1 MKYGV
6 SDSDPLLTVEQAAQ
20 RLGVSESTLWR
31 MIRSGRIQSV
41 RKGGR
46 RFIPTSSLR
55 VEQRVQTDE
64 VPPLTLDNPLF
75 RMIGMARGPGEGAG
89 SEDKR
94 GALFGDSN
102 SGDKY
107 GLGKLS

>member
-6 SDSDPLLTVEQAAQ
+6 SDSDPLLTVEKAAE

-31 MIRSGRIQSV
+31 MIRSGRLSSV

-46 RFIPTSSLR
+46 RYVSTNSLMG
-55 VEQRVQTDE
+55 EQRAQVGE

-75 RMIGMARGPGEGAG
+75 KMIGMARGPGAGAG

-94 GALFGDSN
+94 RALYAESN
-102 SGDKY
+102 SEDKY
-107 GLGKLS
+107 GLGKRS